1 MTITRRSWLGGAL
14 IGPALIRPSRAAE
27 ATLQLPLRTRV
38 EPFKGSGIWEEVRF
52 ERTAAVR
59 ETALLLCDMWD
70 NHWCTGAAK
79 RVDVLAARMAP
90 LVNLARSR
98 GVQIIHS
105 PSEVMD
111 FYKDTPQRKRMQ
123 QVPPSNPAV
132 ALDLS
137 DPPLP
142 IDDSQGGC
150 DTPDKFYKAWSR
162 QHALIPIA
170 EPDGIS
176 DNGTEVHNLLRQK
189 KITNLLVMGVHT
201 NMCVMKRTFAIRQMT
216 KWGIRCMLIRDMTD
230 SMYDPKTRPYV
241 AHDRG
246 TELVVEHIEKYWC
259 PSLVSADLTRALTRA
274 SSAS

>member
-1 MTITRRSWLGGAL
+1 MNITRRVLLGQSLLA
-14 IGPALIRPSRAAE
+14 PALLPLPAGAK
-27 ATLQLPLRTRV
+27 ADNALQLKLRTRV
-38 EPFKGSGIWEEVRF
+38 EVFKGSGIWEEVRF
-52 ERTAAVR
+52 ERPAPIK

-70 NHWCTGAAK
+70 NHWCSGAAK

-98 GVQIIHS
+98 GIQIIHS
-105 PSEVMD
+105 PSDVMD

-123 QVPPSNPAV
+123 QAPPANPAV
-132 ALDLS
+132 VLDLS

-150 DTPDKFYKAWSR
+150 DTADKSHKAWSR
-162 QHALIPIA
+162 QHAAIPIA

-189 KITNLLVMGVHT
+189 GISNLLVMGVHT

-230 SMYDPKTRPYV
+230 SMYDPKTRPFV
-241 AHDRG
+241 AHERG

-259 PSLVSADLTRALTRA
+259 PSLVSGDLVRAMGV
-274 SSAS
+274 